1 MKRGIFWVV
10 KIFIN
15 KNLLTGVGVK
25 KMSDIF
31 EQISALS
38 AQDARVCRVAYTLNN
53 EQPVVC
59 TYVGEQPL
67 FYMDYE
73 DDLYEDEM
81 LDDVEYTILER
92 EIRNLKNT
100 IDQCESHA
108 SEFHHDD
115 TVFMES
121 FFENADHISD
131 TSRDAESQSMNAL
144 REILE
149 KSRLAAA
156 YLECAERHDVEI
168 VFSQSVL
175 SSHYN
180 RRDGVIALNPDLNE
194 ADLVLATI
202 QELRRHWQ
210 HRKGALIHPLN
221 FQPDNAVL
229 VNRAQQ
235 ADLLTSMVRVAWEMQ
250 LAGYKAVWERIEN
263 SPMADLG
270 RAFAREAFLDFRTI
284 NNGTAAAAVFEA
296 WFLSE
301 RCRKQDRI
309 LIQQMLADQEGYV
322 SDTEKVAQNVTLDL
336 IGALG
341 EMPFGKNYLARY
353 ANLII
358 SDPIFTDVRDR
369 SNANFLWFIKFE
381 RSFRETE
388 QALQDDGS
396 NLDQQFSSGQSHDKG
411 KSHEKESNGTVIAI
425 YADNANE
432 QEDGAS
438 SQKPLSSAA
447 KSENADDK
455 GSKSADIVYLRA
467 WSGE

>member
-1 MKRGIFWVV
+1 
-10 KIFIN
+10 
-15 KNLLTGVGVK
+15 
-25 KMSDIF
+25 MSDIF
-31 EQISALS
+31 EQISAMS

-53 EQPVVC
+53 DQPVVC
-59 TYVGEQPL
+59 TYIGEQPL

-73 DDLYEDEM
+73 EDLYEDEM

-100 IDQCESHA
+100 IDQCDSHA

-121 FFENADHISD
+121 FFENADQITEANSKAD
-131 TSRDAESQSMNAL
+131 SLTLDALKET
-144 REILE
+144 LE

-156 YLECAERHDVEI
+156 FLECADRHNVEI
-168 VFSQSVL
+168 VFSKSVV
-175 SSHYN
+175 SGHYD
-180 RRDGVIALNPDLNE
+180 RREGIIALNPDLDE
-194 ADLVLATI
+194 ADLILASI

-235 ADLLTSMVRVAWEMQ
+235 ADLVTSMIRVGWEMQ
-250 LAGYKAVWERIEN
+250 LAGYKPVWERIEN

-270 RAFAREAFLDFRTI
+270 RAFTREAFLDFRTI
-284 NNGTAAAAVFEA
+284 NNGIASAAVFEA

-301 RCRKQDRI
+301 RCRKQDRV

-322 SDTEKVAQNVTLDL
+322 SDTEKIAQNVTLDL

-341 EMPFGKNYLARY
+341 EMPFGKNYLGRY

-396 NLDQQFSSGQSHDKG
+396 NLDQQFLSDQAHDKG
-411 KSHEKESNGTVIAI
+411 KSHEKESNGQVIAI

-432 QEDGAS
+432 PKDGAS
-438 SQKPLSSAA
+438 SQKPLSSAS

-455 GSKSADIVYLRA
+455 GTKSADIVYLRA